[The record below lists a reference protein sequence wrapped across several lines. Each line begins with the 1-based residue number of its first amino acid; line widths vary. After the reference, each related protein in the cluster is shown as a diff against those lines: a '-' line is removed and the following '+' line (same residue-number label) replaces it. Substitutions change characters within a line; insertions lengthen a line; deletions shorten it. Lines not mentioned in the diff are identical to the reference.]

1 MCSLCG
7 IFMGRGHWTDPA
19 SNPEVFD
26 KRLASHTWG
35 RERQQRTR
43 LVNRV
48 LAPHGLK
55 LSAWSGGAYMLRSAT
70 GQSALV
76 DTLSQLWPAAEQLSG
91 KQLDPLD
98 DGWLAALSGAKSEP
112 LA

>member
-26 KRLASHTWG
+26 ARLASHTRG

-48 LAPHGLK
+48 LAPYGLK
-55 LSAWSGGAYMLRSAT
+55 LSDGTGAAYQLKGPT

-76 DTLSQLWPAAEQLSG
+76 DSLSELWPAADRMSRG
-91 KQLDPLD
+91 DIDPLED
-98 DGWLAALSGAKSEP
+98 ALLAALSEGSTEP
-112 LA
+112 